1 MWYNNG
7 EVETLKTGDKEMI
20 VGAVVGGVIVAVGY
34 GVVRIITF
42 SIDITGAFDSYA
54 DENDTEYDEDIV
66 DEG

>member
-1 MWYNNG
+1 
-7 EVETLKTGDKEMI
+7 MI